1 MGAGHQTWLLGRV
14 ASALTAKPSLR
25 PSQPCFCDSIKSL
38 MVLLGSFQRV
48 MAVSKNSAQGW
59 GSFVPGMPASL
70 MLALA
75 FSMCVC
81 VE

>member
-1 MGAGHQTWLLGRV
+1 
-14 ASALTAKPSLR
+14 
-25 PSQPCFCDSIKSL
+25 

-81 VE
+81 GMNVHGGLSRSIV